1 MSRRRVEIAV
11 LAFGVVFA
19 AVVALS
25 LKRGL
30 RPGVSSAG
38 KKAPELPASSSEGGR
53 PTTVL
58 SGFDYTETVRGK
70 PVFRIQSE
78 RTIGFGPA
86 AGLAPDRYA
95 LEKVQLRLYP
105 ESGEPIDVLADRA
118 NYDRRT
124 KAAVLAGNVRWS
136 DEKGALGETETVTF
150 HPEKRLLEAP
160 NKVHFSQGSF
170 DVTAASGRHDVGLRE
185 TFLSGPVRGSGTGEG
200 AGGLSSLAAD
210 SASYRRD
217 EQVIDLEGNV
227 SVSAR
232 QGDRL
237 QCDHLLLKT
246 GPDGKHLDWARAS
259 GGVRGR
265 IAGATAAA
273 AGPAPAPGAPLPP
286 RNYAGDQG
294 VLLFGPEGQA
304 RSMSLS
310 GRPASVAEPGRRLAA
325 DSIDLALAAGRPSN
339 ARAQGSVRL
348 DAPPNRSESDKA
360 SIAYG
365 PDGEISSLELSGNV
379 RMWGDGKSGTAETA
393 IQVPA
398 RSVWLLTGNAAASA
412 TVVSGGSRVSAPR
425 IEIGEKRRDVTAEG
439 GARAVFAPEKG
450 RPAGATPLG
459 RPDQPTYGKAA
470 RIVLDDTS
478 HLATLS
484 GGASLWQGDG
494 SLAADD
500 ITLNDAERTLNA
512 VGNVR
517 AVLPPPSASAAT
529 AATADKSAAAK
540 KGSSAE
546 ASAKAE
552 TSVVTARKLVYR
564 EAESSATFEGGV
576 VVTRGPWR
584 VSASTGTAFL
594 DKERKI
600 ERVELVGNVAF
611 RDAAAGRSG
620 QADRAVDY
628 PPEGRTVLE
637 GKPARVSDDTGGNR
651 VAGATLTITQR
662 GRRVEVTAPEGG
674 KTETLHKTK
683 RD

>member
-1 MSRRRVEIAV
+1 MSRRRVELAV
-11 LAFGVVFA
+11 LAFGAVFA

-30 RPGVSSAG
+30 RPGVSPAASRSRAIPAASA
-38 KKAPELPASSSEGGR
+38 EGGR

-58 SGFDYTETVRGK
+58 SGFEYTETVRGR
-70 PVFRIQSE
+70 PAFRIRAE

-95 LEKVQLRLYP
+95 LEKVSLRLYP

-118 NYDRRT
+118 NYDMRT
-124 KAAVLAGNVRWS
+124 KAAVLIGNVRWS
-136 DEKGALGETETVTF
+136 DEKGALGETDSVTF
-150 HPEKRLLEAP
+150 HPETRVLDAP
-160 NKVHFSQGSF
+160 NAVHFSQGSF
-170 DVTAASGRHDVGLRE
+170 DVTAASGRHDVGLKE
-185 TFLSGPVRGSGTGEG
+185 TSLSGPVRGRGTGEDN
-200 AGGLSSLAAD
+200 GGLSSLAAD
-210 SASYRRD
+210 KAIYRRE

-227 SVSAR
+227 SASAK

-237 QCDHLLLKT
+237 RCDHLLLKT
-246 GPDGKHLDWARAS
+246 AADGKHLEWARAS

-265 IAGATAAA
+265 IAGAAAAA
-273 AGPAPAPGAPLPP
+273 AGPDPTPGAPVPP
-286 RNYAGDQG
+286 RDYAAEQG
-294 VLLFGPEGQA
+294 VLFFGPDGQA

-310 GRPASVAEPGRRLAA
+310 GHPASVFEADRRITAET
-325 DSIDLALAAGRPSN
+325 IDLDLAGGKPSS
-339 ARAQGSVRL
+339 ARARGSVRL
-348 DAPPNRSESDKA
+348 DAAPNRSESDRA
-360 SIAYG
+360 SVTYG
-365 PDGEISSLELSGNV
+365 PDGTIASLELSGNV
-379 RMWGDGKSGTAETA
+379 RLWGDGKSGTAETA

-398 RSVWLLTGNAAASA
+398 RSVWLLTGTAAASA

-459 RPDQPTYGKAA
+459 DPDQPTYGKAS

-484 GGASLWQGDG
+484 GSASLWQGEG
-494 SLAADD
+494 SLASDD
-500 ITLNDAERTLNA
+500 ITLNDAQRTLVA

-517 AVLPPPSASAAT
+517 AVLPPPSDSAT
-529 AATADKSAAAK
+529 AGKRGAAPAK
-540 KGSSAE
+540 KPGAE
-546 ASAKAE
+546 E
-552 TSVVTARKLVYR
+552 TSVVTARRLVYR
-564 EAESSATFEGGV
+564 EADSSAAFDGGV
-576 VVTRGPWR
+576 VITRGACR
-584 VSASTGTAFL
+584 ASAATGTAFL
-594 DKERKI
+594 DKQRKV
-600 ERVELVGNVAF
+600 ERVELNGDVAF
-611 RDAAAGRSG
+611 HDGATGRSG

-637 GKPARVSDDTGGNR
+637 GKPARVTDKEGGNR